1 MAARQKRTQL
11 TSQISS
17 LLTSFSAE
25 IASVSVLDPACGSGN
40 FLYLALRSLLDLQK
54 EINAFAYEM
63 GGD

>member
-1 MAARQKRTQL
+1 VAARQKRTQL